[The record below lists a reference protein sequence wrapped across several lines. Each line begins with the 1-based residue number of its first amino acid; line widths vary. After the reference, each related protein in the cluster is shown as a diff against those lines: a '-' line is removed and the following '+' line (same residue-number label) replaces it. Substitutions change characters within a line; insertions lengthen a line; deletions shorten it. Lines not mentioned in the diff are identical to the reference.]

1 VNKEIQC
8 PKCRELRLVPS
19 ALTNPYAYRYY
30 ILKCCHCGEFT
41 EIDNLELSKEEEI
54 YGMY

>member
-1 VNKEIQC
+1 MNKEIQC
-8 PKCRELRLVPS
+8 PKCRELSLVPS